1 MGFVQVENWL
11 KKRFDSL
18 LGKELINPLTM
29 RDSIKVDAT
38 VRSNESNYGW
48 QLTKLPD
55 CCANRPYSYSR
66 YCN

>member
-38 VRSNESNYGW
+38 VRSNE
-48 QLTKLPD
+48 LRLATD
-55 CCANRPYSYSR
+55 
-66 YCN
+66 